1 MKHETSFLAVNEIW
15 RELLVVTSKSEI
27 PDYPNGII
35 TNTGEHYD
43 TVYYTDGVFRSF
55 DEGGQHI
62 NWYLIRSKEV
72 RERATARLEAELT
85 QTQLAL
91 AEIAGLL
98 GGAE

>member
-1 MKHETSFLAVNEIW
+1 MRIEERNTVIDDAW
-15 RELLVVTSKSEI
+15 RGLLVVSSPDPI
-27 PDYPNGII
+27 PDYPGGVI
-35 TNTGEHYD
+35 TDTGEHYE
-43 TVYYTDGVFRSF
+43 TIYYTDGVFRSF

-98 GGAE
+98 GGVE